1 MLRIRT
7 MPHSTICQKI
17 QKVCWKIYD
26 GNYETMKTVDI
37 ENHTSSTVMIC
48 LRIVAY
54 IHILTISNTKY
65 LENPNNCWF
74 KWKS

>member
-1 MLRIRT
+1 MLSYNYSCQCNMLRIRT

-48 LRIVAY
+48 LRI
-54 IHILTISNTKY
+54 ILTILNTKY
-65 LENPNNCWF
+65 LENT
-74 KWKS
+74 K

>member
-1 MLRIRT
+1 

-37 ENHTSSTVMIC
+37 ENHTSSTV
-48 LRIVAY
+48 Y

-65 LENPNNCWF
+65 LEKPNNCWF

>member
-48 LRIVAY
+48 LRIIASK
-54 IHILTISNTKY
+54 HISTIVNTKY
-65 LENPNNCWF
+65 LEKPNNCWF
-74 KWKS
+74 KWKR